1 MPRRFAVAPV
11 AMMMLCALTYKS
23 QDNSIYFT
31 EADLPRQKG
40 FRNFRSMM
48 WLPLMKAVL
57 AQTETTAQR
66 MQLRALVIG
75 PLLLARIHMHAKLT
89 AEHANM

>member
-11 AMMMLCALTYKS
+11 AMMMLCAFTYKS
-23 QDNSIYFT
+23 QDNSTYFT
-31 EADLPRQKG
+31 EADLPRQKDVG
-40 FRNFRSMM
+40 KFRSMM
-48 WLPLMKAVL
+48 WLPLIKAVL

-75 PLLLARIHMHAKLT
+75 PQLLARTHMHAKLT
-89 AEHANM
+89 AEHASM